1 MFEGVRE
8 MRHMRR
14 KQGGWW
20 AEGDQYIWAGVLSQ
34 ATVAPCV
41 CVCVCVCVRARVC
54 VCRSMWRTVAHL
66 ASVYHLHEGLDK
78 IVVLAEHLPQPVRKQ

>member
-1 MFEGVRE
+1 MFGQVCF
-8 MRHMRR
+8 R
-14 KQGGWW
+14 KLLLHP
-20 AEGDQYIWAGVLSQ
+20 V
-34 ATVAPCV
+34 CV
-41 CVCVCVCVRARVC
+41 CVCVCVCARAC